1 MSYCCYG
8 KKLNYVLIF
17 ESWILKIF
25 MHVHISN
32 IHVNDWIKCSVIV
45 YGQQSTNAYFAEKV

>member
-1 MSYCCYG
+1 MV
-8 KKLNYVLIF
+8 KNWNHVLIF

-25 MHVHISN
+25 MHVHIPN
-32 IHVNDWIKCSVIV
+32 INDWIKCSVIV

>member
-1 MSYCCYG
+1 MV
-8 KKLNYVLIF
+8 KNWNYVLIF
-17 ESWILKIF
+17 ESLILKIF